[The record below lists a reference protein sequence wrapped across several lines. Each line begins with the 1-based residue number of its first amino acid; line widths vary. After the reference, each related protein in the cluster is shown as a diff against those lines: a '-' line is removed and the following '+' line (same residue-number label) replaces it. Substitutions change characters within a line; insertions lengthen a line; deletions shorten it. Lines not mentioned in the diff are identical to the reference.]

1 MSGGGGE
8 LADAARCSGSHS
20 LNSHHWDSDWT
31 QQPCT
36 GGAKGKIKKEINP
49 PKRISLQ
56 FRLSPKPLVCLSQNP
71 RGGLLRFIVWGLRS
85 DTRGGQNR
93 GVGLN
98 HHPLLSFLFFF
109 QQKIDFFS
117 SSPESFWKSV
127 YSADDLLRGSPSL
140 QCMVMRD
147 VQLTELGEKEEHNNR
162 DAGAKLQN
170 VWILYFV
177 VKCMKIAKS

>member
-93 GVGLN
+93 GGQNRGVGLN

-109 QQKIDFFS
+109 NRKLIFFLLPLKAFEKASTVQMTCSEGAPLS
-117 SSPESFWKSV
+117 SAW
-127 YSADDLLRGSPSL
+127 
-140 QCMVMRD
+140 
-147 VQLTELGEKEEHNNR
+147 
-162 DAGAKLQN
+162 
-170 VWILYFV
+170 
-177 VKCMKIAKS
+177 